1 MTLALRP
8 PSPAPYPKTHPRPQA
23 YADKKK
29 MADIINLINCILC
42 LSLTLRLFFG
52 IVKSN
57 QHKGYKLVDDS
68 C

>member
-42 LSLTLRLFFG
+42 LSLTLRLFFE
-52 IVKSN
+52 S
-57 QHKGYKLVDDS
+57 
-68 C
+68 